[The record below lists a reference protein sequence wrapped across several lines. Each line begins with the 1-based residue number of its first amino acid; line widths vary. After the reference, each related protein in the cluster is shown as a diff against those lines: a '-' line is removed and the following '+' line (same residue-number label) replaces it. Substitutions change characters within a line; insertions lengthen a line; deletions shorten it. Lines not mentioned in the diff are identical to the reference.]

1 MMSERMVVSEEGL
14 YEVLAFLFSSA
25 HILVN
30 EPHLYGTFRLI
41 DAASRLIGF
50 ALESG
55 QLDDEQFL
63 RELKDDVDEKKFV
76 LMTDEE
82 TYFQLLEDATRRM
95 AQEMKK
101 RATASK
107 GDS

>member
-1 MMSERMVVSEEGL
+1 MSQSMVISEDDL
-14 YEVLAFLFSSA
+14 FEVLAFLFSSA
-25 HILVN
+25 HLLVD

-41 DAASRLIGF
+41 DAASRLMGF

-55 QLDDEQFL
+55 QLEDEQFL
-63 RELKDDVDEKKFV
+63 RGLKEDVDTRKFL

-95 AQEMKK
+95 AKEMKR
-101 RATASK
+101 RAVTSK
-107 GDS
+107 DDS

>member
-1 MMSERMVVSEEGL
+1 MSERMVVSEEDL
-14 YEVLAFLFSSA
+14 YETLAFLFSSA

-41 DAASRLIGF
+41 DAGSRLMGF
-50 ALESG
+50 ALEGG
-55 QLDDEQFL
+55 QLEDGEFL
-63 RELKDDVDEKKFV
+63 RDLKEDVDGRKFL

-82 TYFQLLEDATRRM
+82 AYFQLLEDATREM
-95 AQEMKK
+95 AKEMKR
-101 RATASK
+101 RASASK

>member
-1 MMSERMVVSEEGL
+1 MSQRMIISEDDL
-14 YEVLAFLFSSA
+14 FEVLAFLFSSA
-25 HILVN
+25 HLLVD

-41 DAASRLIGF
+41 DAASRLMGF

-55 QLDDEQFL
+55 QLEDEQFL
-63 RELKDDVDEKKFV
+63 RELKEDVDKRKFL

-82 TYFQLLEDATRRM
+82 TYFQLLEDATRNM
-95 AQEMKK
+95 AKEMKR
-101 RATASK
+101 RAVTSK

>member
-1 MMSERMVVSEEGL
+1 MSQRMVVSEENL

-41 DAASRLIGF
+41 DAASRLMEF

-55 QLDDEQFL
+55 QLENDQFL

-95 AQEMKK
+95 AKEMKR
-101 RATASK
+101 RAAGK

>member
-1 MMSERMVVSEEGL
+1 MSQRMVVSEEGL

-41 DAASRLIGF
+41 DGASRLMGF

-55 QLDDEQFL
+55 QLEDEQFL
-63 RELKDDVDEKKFV
+63 RELKNDVDEKKFL
-76 LMTDEE
+76 LMTDEQ
-82 TYFQLLEDATRRM
+82 TYFALLEGATRAM
-95 AQEMKK
+95 AREMKR
-101 RATASK
+101 RATANK
-107 GDS
+107 IGC

>member
-1 MMSERMVVSEEGL
+1 MSQRMAVSEDHL

-25 HILVN
+25 HLLVN

-41 DAASRLIGF
+41 DAATRLIAF

-55 QLDDEQFL
+55 QLSDEQFL
-63 RELKDDVDEKKFV
+63 RQLKEDVDEKKFL

-82 TYFQLLEDATRRM
+82 TYFQMLADATREM
-95 AQEMKK
+95 AREMKS
-101 RATASK
+101 RAATTE

>member
-1 MMSERMVVSEEGL
+1 MSQRMVVSEEGL

-41 DAASRLIGF
+41 DGASRLMGF

-55 QLDDEQFL
+55 QLEDERFL
-63 RELKDDVDEKKFV
+63 RDLKEEVDEKKFV

-82 TYFQLLEDATRRM
+82 TYFQLLEDATRKM

-101 RATASK
+101 RAAASK
-107 GDS
+107 DDS

>member
-1 MMSERMVVSEEGL
+1 MNQRMVVPEEGL

-41 DAASRLIGF
+41 DGASRLMGF

-55 QLDDEQFL
+55 QLEDEQFL
-63 RELKDDVDEKKFV
+63 RELKEDVDEKKFL
-76 LMTDEE
+76 LMTDEK
-82 TYFQLLEDATRRM
+82 TYFDLLERSTRAM
-95 AQEMKK
+95 AREMKK
-101 RATASK
+101 RAAAK
-107 GDS
+107 GGGS

>member
-1 MMSERMVVSEEGL
+1 MTQRMVVPEEGL

-41 DAASRLIGF
+41 DGASRLMGF

-55 QLDDEQFL
+55 QLEDEEFL
-63 RELKDDVDEKKFV
+63 RELKEDVDEKKFL
-76 LMTDEE
+76 LMTDEK
-82 TYFQLLEDATRRM
+82 TYFDLLERSTRAM
-95 AQEMKK
+95 AREMKK
-101 RATASK
+101 RAAAKEDGS
-107 GDS
+107 

>member
-1 MMSERMVVSEEGL
+1 MSQRMVVSEDGL

-25 HILVN
+25 HLLVK

-41 DAASRLIGF
+41 DGASRLIGF

-55 QLDDEQFL
+55 QLSDEQFL
-63 RELKDDVDEKKFV
+63 RQLKEDVDEEKFL

-82 TYFQLLEDATRRM
+82 TYFQLLADATRRM
-95 AQEMKK
+95 AKEMKG
-101 RATASK
+101 RAAATK
-107 GDS
+107 GES

>member
-1 MMSERMVVSEEGL
+1 MSQRMVVSEEGL

-41 DAASRLIGF
+41 DGASRLIGF

-55 QLDDEQFL
+55 QLEDEEFL
-63 RELKDDVDEKKFV
+63 RRLKEDVDERKFL

-82 TYFQLLEDATRRM
+82 TYFKLLEESTRAM
-95 AQEMKK
+95 AKQMKT
-101 RATASK
+101 RSAARD